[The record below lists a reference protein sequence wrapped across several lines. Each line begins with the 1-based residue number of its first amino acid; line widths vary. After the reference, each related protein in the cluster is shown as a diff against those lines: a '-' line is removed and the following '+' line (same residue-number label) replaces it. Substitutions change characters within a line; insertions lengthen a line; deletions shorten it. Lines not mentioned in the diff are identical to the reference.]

1 MDWILTVIYFLYL
14 VGQFILVKKLY
25 KILKEHSIAGFEE
38 KSSCYMF
45 SIKMILILHIGMR
58 IVFNSLSDSES
69 RVQGNL
75 KQQLSW
81 HYILLGDAITE
92 MFSAFGMIM
101 LMVVTMTF
109 EEDSLN
115 FMNQSKHLGSRDSSI
130 EQ

>member
-1 MDWILTVIYFLYL
+1 MDWILTAIYFGYL
-14 VGQFILVKKLY
+14 VAQFVLVKKLY
-25 KILKEHSIAGFEE
+25 RILKEHAISGFEE

-45 SIKMILILHIGMR
+45 SIKLILILHIGMR
-58 IVFNSLSDSES
+58 IVFNTLSDSES

-92 MFSAFGMIM
+92 MFSAFGMIL
-101 LMVVTMTF
+101 LMMVTMSF

-115 FMNQSKHLGSRDSSI
+115 FLTQSKLMPLGFYSVL
-130 EQ
+130 